1 MRRGCSEQLAHGQ
14 GAPQRQPGPQHRAE
28 EQAGQ
33 DADGDDEQGEQ
44 TPGGGVAL
52 AVKIAAAHDPGRV
65 EREAGFPQ
73 GGPLA
78 GQAVLARQGLF
89 GPGQVGDGA
98 VTAFDQVP
106 GGESHPGGTVH
117 VHPWEVPVRRGAAEG
132 HEGQAAV

>member
-28 EQAGQ
+28 EQ
-33 DADGDDEQGEQ
+33 GEQ
-44 TPGGGVAL
+44 TPGGSVAL

-98 VTAFDQVP
+98 VPAFDQVP